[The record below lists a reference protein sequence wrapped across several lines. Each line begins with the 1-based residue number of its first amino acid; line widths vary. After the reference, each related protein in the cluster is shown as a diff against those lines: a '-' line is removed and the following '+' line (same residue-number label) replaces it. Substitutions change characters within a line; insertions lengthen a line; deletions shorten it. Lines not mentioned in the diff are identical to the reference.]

1 MMFRSALVATTAL
14 VLAASPALAQQQP
27 SSTAAAAQGQAQ
39 AKSLTPAEAERAKL
53 FALFDDADARELAL
67 NPLSRIFRGDDARA
81 PRLGDFLTDAYAIA
95 GRTDTQLNL
104 AKLALIDRSKLAPAD
119 ALAYDVFKYNQEQA
133 LKASSD
139 EIRALTE
146 VRPVNHF
153 SGFHT
158 FYPTFA
164 SGNGAAPFKTL
175 AHYEDN
181 LARHDDYIA
190 ITARAIARSR
200 EGMASG
206 VVETKLTI
214 TNVIEQLNTQLA
226 IPVAESQFMGPVR
239 NFPADISEADRAR
252 LTKAYEAKTRE
263 IYAAHTALR
272 DFLRDEYL
280 AAARDSVGLSQ
291 MKGGG
296 ALYAQL
302 VEQTTTLPLD
312 AETIHQLGLKE
323 VARIKQGM
331 EAIKAEVGFTGTLNQ
346 FFDYVRTDPKFKAQS
361 REALTQRYY
370 QIGREVDAKIAD
382 YFSLVP
388 KSPLKIQPY
397 DPSVEQFEAG
407 GSYMPGTPDGSR
419 AGVFYFN
426 AYDLPSR
433 LTTGNVT
440 LYLHEGAPGH
450 HFQISLAQE
459 NDSLPAFMRFGG
471 TTSFVEGWAL
481 YAETL
486 GYEMGFFADPWN
498 RYGTLQD
505 EQLRAM
511 RLVVDTGIHAKGWS
525 RDQAIAFMLDNSGMT
540 RTEVVA
546 EVERY
551 IAIPSQALGYKIG
564 ALKIQELRS
573 RAKDKLGARFDIKAF
588 HEQVL
593 NTGGLPLAVL
603 EAKIDR
609 WIAGQIANPK

>member
-1 MMFRSALVATTAL
+1 MISRSIVRAALIATSALA
-14 VLAASPALAQQQP
+14 LAATPALAQKQRTP
-27 SSTAAAAQGQAQ
+27 SPAVAEAQ
-39 AKSLTPAEAERAKL
+39 AEAERAKL
-53 FALFDDADARELAL
+53 FALFEDADERELAL
-67 NPLSRIFRGDDARA
+67 NPLSRLFRGDDENAR
-81 PRLGDFLTDAYAIA
+81 RLGDYLTDAFFIA

-104 AKLALIDRSKLAPAD
+104 AKLALIDRSKLAPND
-119 ALAYDVFKYNQEQA
+119 QLAYDVFRYNQEQA
-133 LKASSD
+133 LRLSSD
-139 EIRALTE
+139 EMRALTE

-153 SGFHT
+153 TGFHT

-164 SGNGAAPFKTL
+164 SGTGAAPFKTL
-175 AHYEDN
+175 ANYEDN

-190 ITARAIARSR
+190 ITLRAIARSR

-214 TNVIEQLNTQLA
+214 NNVIEQLNTQLA

-239 NFPADISEADRAR
+239 EFPDGIVEADRAR
-252 LTKAYEAKTRE
+252 LTAAYEAKTRE

-280 AAARDSVGLSQ
+280 DAARDSFGLSQ
-291 MKGGG
+291 MKGG
-296 ALYAQL
+296 AELYALL

-323 VARIKQGM
+323 VARIKSDL
-331 EAIKAEVGFTGTLNQ
+331 EAIKAEVEFEGTLNE
-346 FFDYVRTDPKFKAQS
+346 FFDYVRTDPKFQPES
-361 REALTQRYY
+361 REALTQSYY

-388 KSPLKIQPY
+388 KSPLEIRPY
-397 DPSVEQFEAG
+397 DPSTEQFEAG

-459 NDSLPAFMRFGG
+459 DESLPAFMRFGG

-486 GYEMGFFADPWN
+486 GYEMGFYEDPWN

-511 RLVVDTGIHAKGWS
+511 RLVVDTGLHAKGWS
-525 RDQAIAFMLDNSGMT
+525 RDQAIDFMLENSGMT

-551 IAIPSQALGYKIG
+551 IAMPSQALGYKIG
-564 ALKIQELRS
+564 ALKIQELRQRS
-573 RAKDKLGARFDIKAF
+573 QDKLGAKFDIKAF
-588 HEQVL
+588 HEQIL

-603 EAKIDR
+603 EDKIDR
-609 WIAGQIANPK
+609 WIAAQAAR

>member
-1 MMFRSALVATTAL
+1 MIFRTALAATTAL
-14 VLAASPALAQQQP
+14 FIVTSPALAQQQR
-27 SSTAAAAQGQAQ
+27 AASPAMIEAQQQA
-39 AKSLTPAEAERAKL
+39 EHDKL
-53 FALFDDADARELAL
+53 FALFEDADARELAL
-67 NPLSRIFRGDDARA
+67 SPLSRLFRGDDENAR
-81 PRLGDFLTDAYAIA
+81 RLGDYLTDAFFIA
-95 GRTDTQLNL
+95 NRTDTQLNL
-104 AKLALIDRSKLAPAD
+104 AKLALIDRSRLKPQD
-119 ALAYDVFKYNQEQA
+119 QLAYDVFRYNQEQA
-133 LKASSD
+133 LRGSTD

-153 SGFHT
+153 TGFHT
-158 FYPTFA
+158 FYPNFA
-164 SGNGAAPFKTL
+164 SGTGAAPFKTL
-175 AHYEDN
+175 ANYEDN

-190 ITARAIARSR
+190 YTDRAIARSR
-200 EGMASG
+200 EGMATG

-214 TNVIEQLNTQLA
+214 TNVIAQLDTQLA
-226 IPVAESQFMGPVR
+226 IPIADSQFMGPL
-239 NFPADISEADRAR
+239 NDFPEEISQDDRAR
-252 LTKAYEAKTRE
+252 LSAAYEAKTRE
-263 IYAAHTALR
+263 IYAAHTRLR

-280 AAARDSVGLSQ
+280 GVARDSVGLSQ
-291 MKGGG
+291 MKGGA

-302 VEQTTTLPLD
+302 IEDTTTLPLD
-312 AETIHQLGLKE
+312 AETIHQLGLGE
-323 VARIKQGM
+323 VARIKSELEKIRQ
-331 EAIKAEVGFTGTLNQ
+331 EVGFTGSLNE
-346 FFDYVRTDPKFKAQS
+346 FFDYVRTDPQFQPES
-361 REALTQRYY
+361 REALTESYY

-388 KSPLKIQPY
+388 KSPLKIEPY
-397 DPSVEQFEAG
+397 DPSIEQFQAG
-407 GSYMPGTPDGSR
+407 GSYLPGTPDGSR
-419 AGVFYFN
+419 AGVFNFN

-459 NDSLPAFMRFGG
+459 NEDLPAFMRFGG

-486 GYEMGFFADPWN
+486 GNEMGFYDDPWN

-511 RLVVDTGIHAKGWS
+511 RLVVDTGLHAKGWS
-525 RDQAIAFMLDNSGMT
+525 REQAIDFMLENSGMT

-551 IAIPSQALGYKIG
+551 IAMPSQAVAYKIG
-564 ALKIQELRS
+564 ALKIQELRQRS
-573 RAKDKLGARFDIKAF
+573 QEKLGDRFDIKAF

-603 EAKIDR
+603 EAKIDN
-609 WIAGQIANPK
+609 WIAQQAK

>member
-1 MMFRSALVATTAL
+1 MMFRTALVATSAL
-14 VLAASPALAQQQP
+14 VLAAAPAHAQKQRAP
-27 SSTAAAAQGQAQ
+27 DAASVAAQ
-39 AKSLTPAEAERAKL
+39 AEAEREKL
-53 FALFDDADARELAL
+53 FALFADADARELAL
-67 NPLSRIFRGDDARA
+67 NPLSRIFRGDDTNAR
-81 PRLGDFLTDAYAIA
+81 RIGDYFTDALSIA

-104 AKLALIDRSKLAPAD
+104 AKLALIDRSKLAPND
-119 ALAYDVFKYNQEQA
+119 ALAYDVFRYNQEQA
-133 LKASSD
+133 LKGSTD
-139 EIRALTE
+139 EMRALTE

-153 SGFHT
+153 TGFHT

-164 SGNGAAPFKTL
+164 SGNGAAPFRTL
-175 AHYEDN
+175 VHYEDN

-190 ITARAIARSR
+190 ITNRAIARSR
-200 EGMASG
+200 DGMASG

-214 TNVIEQLNTQLA
+214 TNVIAQLDTQLA
-226 IPVAESQFMGPVR
+226 IPIAESQFMGPVR
-239 NFPADISEADRAR
+239 NFPEIIGEADRAR
-252 LTKAYEAKTRE
+252 LTAAYEAKTRE
-263 IYAAHTALR
+263 VYAVHTALR

-291 MKGGG
+291 MKGGA

-312 AETIHQLGLKE
+312 AETIHQLGLSE
-323 VARIKQGM
+323 VARIKSDL
-331 EAIKAEVGFTGTLNQ
+331 EKIKAEVGFEGTLNA
-346 FFDYVRTDPKFKAQS
+346 FFDYVRTDPKFAPES
-361 REALTQRYY
+361 REALTESYY
-370 QIGREVDAKIAD
+370 QIGREVDAKIGD

-388 KSPLKIQPY
+388 KSPLEIKPY

-419 AGVFYFN
+419 PGVFYFN

-459 NDSLPAFMRFGG
+459 DESLPAFMRFGG

-486 GYEMGFFADPWN
+486 GYEMGFYDDPWN

-511 RLVVDTGIHAKGWS
+511 RLVVDTGLHAKGWT
-525 RDQAIAFMLDNSGMT
+525 REQAIDFMLENSGMT

-564 ALKIQELRS
+564 ALKIQELRQ
-573 RAKDKLGARFDIKAF
+573 RAQDKLGTKFDIKAF

-603 EAKIDR
+603 EQKIDG
-609 WIAGQIANPK
+609 WIAQQQR

>member
-1 MMFRSALVATTAL
+1 MILRSALVATTAL
-14 VLAASPALAQQQP
+14 FLAASPALAQKQRAP
-27 SSTAAAAQGQAQ
+27 SPAVAEAQ
-39 AKSLTPAEAERAKL
+39 AEAERAKL
-53 FALFDDADARELAL
+53 FALFEDADARELAL
-67 NPLSRIFRGDDARA
+67 NPLSRIFRGDDENAR
-81 PRLGDFLTDAYAIA
+81 RIGDYLTDALFLA

-104 AKLALIDRSKLAPAD
+104 AKLALIDRSKLAAQD
-119 ALAYDVFKYNQEQA
+119 QLAYDVFKYNQEQA
-133 LKASSD
+133 LKASTD

-153 SGFHT
+153 TGFHT

-190 ITARAIARSR
+190 ITMRAIARSR

-206 VVETKLTI
+206 VVETKLTVG
-214 TNVIEQLNTQLA
+214 NVIAQLDAQLA
-226 IPVAESQFMGPVR
+226 TPVADSMFMGPVK

-272 DFLRDEYL
+272 DFMRDEYL

-291 MKGGG
+291 MTGGA

-302 VEQTTTLPLD
+302 IEQTTTLPLD
-312 AETIHQLGLKE
+312 AETIHQLGLQE
-323 VARIKQGM
+323 VTRIKT
-331 EAIKAEVGFTGTLNQ
+331 ELEKIKAEVKFEGTLNQ
-346 FFDYVRTDPKFKAQS
+346 FFDYVRTDPKFQPES
-361 REALTQRYY
+361 REALTESYY
-370 QIGREVDAKIAD
+370 RIGREVDAKIAD
-382 YFSLVP
+382 YFSLIP
-388 KSPLKIQPY
+388 KSPLKIEPY

-407 GSYMPGTPDGSR
+407 GSYMSGTPDGSR
-419 AGVFYFN
+419 PGVFYFN

-459 NDSLPAFMRFGG
+459 NEALPAFMRFGG

-486 GYEMGFFADPWN
+486 GNEMGFYKDPWN

-511 RLVVDTGIHAKGWS
+511 RLVVDTGLHAKGWT
-525 RDQAIAFMLDNSGMT
+525 REQAIDFMLENSGMT

-551 IAIPSQALGYKIG
+551 IAIPSQAVAYKIG
-564 ALKIQELRS
+564 ALKIQELRQRS
-573 RAKDKLGARFDIKAF
+573 QDKLGAKFDIKAF

-609 WIAGQIANPK
+609 WIAAQTAR

>member
-1 MMFRSALVATTAL
+1 MILRPLFQTTLAATTAIF
-14 VLAASPALAQQQP
+14 LATSPALAQKQRTASPAVVEAQQ
-27 SSTAAAAQGQAQ
+27 QA
-39 AKSLTPAEAERAKL
+39 EHDKL
-53 FALFDDADARELAL
+53 FALFEDADARELAL
-67 NPLSRIFRGDDARA
+67 NPLSRLFRGDDENAR
-81 PRLGDFLTDAYAIA
+81 RIGDYLTDAFFIA
-95 GRTDTQLNL
+95 NRTDTQLNL
-104 AKLALIDRSKLAPAD
+104 AKLALIDRSKLNAQD
-119 ALAYDVFKYNQEQA
+119 QLAYDVFLYNQEQA
-133 LKASSD
+133 LRGSTD

-153 SGFHT
+153 TGFHT

-164 SGNGAAPFKTL
+164 SGTGAAPFTTL

-190 ITARAIARSR
+190 LTDRAITRSR
-200 EGMASG
+200 EGMATG

-214 TNVIEQLNTQLA
+214 TNVISQLDTQLA
-226 IPVAESQFMGPVR
+226 IAIADSQFMGPLKD
-239 NFPADISEADRAR
+239 FPEEISEDDRTR
-252 LTKAYEAKTRE
+252 LRAAYEAKTKE
-263 IYAAHTALR
+263 IYAAHTRLR

-280 AAARDSVGLSQ
+280 AAARDEVGLSQ
-291 MKGGG
+291 MKGGA

-302 VEQTTTLPLD
+302 LEDTTTLPLD
-312 AETIHQLGLKE
+312 AETIHQLGLGE
-323 VARIKQGM
+323 VARIKSDL
-331 EAIKAEVGFTGTLNQ
+331 EAIKAEVEFEGSLNE
-346 FFDYVRTDPKFKAQS
+346 FFDYVRTDPQFQPES
-361 REALTQRYY
+361 REALTESYY

-382 YFSLVP
+382 YFSLIP
-388 KSPLKIQPY
+388 KSPLKIEPY
-397 DPSVEQFEAG
+397 DPSIEEFQAG
-407 GSYMPGTPDGSR
+407 GSYLPGTPDGSR
-419 AGVFYFN
+419 AGVFNFN

-459 NDSLPAFMRFGG
+459 NEELPAFMRFGG

-486 GYEMGFFADPWN
+486 GNEMGFYEDPWN

-511 RLVVDTGIHAKGWS
+511 RLVVDTGLHAKGWS
-525 RDQAIAFMLDNSGMT
+525 REQAIDFMLDNSGMT

-551 IAIPSQALGYKIG
+551 IAMPSQAVAYKIG
-564 ALKIQELRS
+564 ALKIQELRQRS
-573 RAKDKLGARFDIKAF
+573 QEKLGAAFDIKAF

-603 EAKIDR
+603 EQKIDR
-609 WIAGQIANPK
+609 WIAAQIKK